1 VIPNRYN
8 RSAVPHR
15 AALLLVLLGSGT
27 ARPQAATPSR
37 PSSASFDDLARR
49 AEAARV
55 EGRLEEAAALY
66 RKALAARPRWA
77 DGLWALGT
85 IAYEQDRF
93 AECRDVFAR
102 LTGVQPKMAPAW
114 ALRGMCEFRL
124 GAYARARTH
133 LGKAVGLGIRPDDD
147 LGRAALYHHALLLT
161 QQGAFELAIAPLK
174 MVAYQQTSPDL
185 DVACG
190 LVLLRKKLLPASI
203 PEAELDFVRRAGHA
217 YCANL
222 GRHPDQAAPLYD
234 ALIQRHPRERYLHYG
249 RGLALAQQGKDEA
262 LLDFRK
268 EIELYPDDAVEARL
282 CFGLLARGRD
292 AEAVAP
298 AEEAVRLAP
307 GVFVTHLVLGRALAG
322 TGGVERGIR
331 ELQTAAALDPRIPEI
346 HLALARAYAQAGRKR
361 EAEAAMKTFRSL
373 EEERRGATLA
383 GQPAVV
389 GP

>member
-1 VIPNRYN
+1 VRRYN
-8 RSAVPHR
+8 RLCVTRRTAL
-15 AALLLVLLGSGT
+15 ALALLAPRAVL
-27 ARPQAATPSR
+27 PQAAAPPR
-37 PSSASFDDLARR
+37 PSAAGFDDLARR

-55 EGRLEEAAALY
+55 EGRLEEAAGLY
-66 RKALAARPRWA
+66 RQGLAARPRWA
-77 DGLWALGT
+77 EGLWAFGT
-85 IAYEQDRF
+85 IAYERDRF
-93 AECRDVFAR
+93 AECRDAFAR
-102 LTGVQPKMAPAW
+102 LTAVQPKLAPAW

-124 GAYARARTH
+124 GAYARAGSH

-161 QQGAFELAIAPLK
+161 QRGAFELAIAPLK
-174 MVAYQQTSPDL
+174 MVAYQQTSPEL

-234 ALIQRHPRERYLHYG
+234 ALIREHPRVRYLHYG
-249 RGLALAQQGKDEA
+249 RGLALAQQGRDEA
-262 LLDFRK
+262 LEDFRK
-268 EIELYPDDAVEARL
+268 EFELFPEDVLSRVEL
-282 CFGLLARGRD
+282 CFGLLARARD
-292 AEAVAP
+292 VEAVAP

-322 TGGVERGIR
+322 TGQAERGIL
-331 ELQTAAALDPRIPEI
+331 ELKTAAALDPRIPEI
-346 HLALARAYAQAGRKR
+346 HLALARAYAQAGRKQ
-361 EAEAAMKTFRSL
+361 EAEAAMKTFRTL